1 METELAIR
9 HQIHGVQPVL
19 PVPEVAAAVQWFCRV
34 LGFQLD
40 FQIGEPADYA
50 RVRLGDRS
58 FGDPV
63 YIHLRQQAA
72 GDAAPTGET
81 RLHAGHDIEGLHR
94 HAVAAGAEVMQA
106 PADQPW
112 GLREFM
118 LRAPGGHRLIIGA
131 ELAAGAPADGR
142 PRTVINA
149 YRAKPG
155 QHAALLDEVRRHV
168 PALQSLGLAT
178 VRAPFLM
185 QGSDGVLVEVFEWA
199 SAAAMARAHD
209 EPEVLA
215 LWDQIRALCSIERLN
230 TLPQTAQLFAEF
242 DAL

>member
-1 METELAIR
+1 METELAVH

-19 PVPEVAAAVQWFCRV
+19 PVPDVAAAVQWFNRV

-40 FQIGEPADYA
+40 FQIGEAPDYA

-72 GDAAPTGET
+72 SGAAPSGET
-81 RLHAGHDIEGLHR
+81 RLHAGHDIDGLHR
-94 HAVAAGAEVMQA
+94 HAVAARADVIEA

-131 ELAAGAPADGR
+131 ELAADAPANGR
-142 PRTVINA
+142 PRTVIVA

-155 QHAALLDEVRRHV
+155 QQAALLDEVRRHV
-168 PALQSLGLAT
+168 PTLQRLGLAT
-178 VRAPFLM
+178 VRAPFVM
-185 QGSDGVLVEVFEWA
+185 QASEGVLVEVFEWA
-199 SAAAMARAHD
+199 SATAIARAHE

-215 LWDQIRALCSIERLN
+215 LWDRFRALCRIVRLN
-230 TLPQTAQLFAEF
+230 TLPQTAQMFAEF
-242 DAL
+242 EAL